1 MKHRFNKIRFNKTVL
16 NKAVNLASISALAL
30 ASITSPLFSQPNPK
44 PKPNNKEIIDEFSRY
59 KYEITAPDDNIRFD
73 LLQVSKRAVE
83 TDMVRVYYEN
93 NNGLPELVIDF
104 GMHIDDNNHLVRND
118 IEFPLLMKIPS
129 IYADDLSNV
138 KVILSIKD
146 KDDRE
151 IFRQTQ
157 QYSDSTRDILINA
170 AELSNGQYRIYDIIE
185 IHGNYSLLFP
195 ASVLHEW
202 DIIDEDS
209 ENDSITIKRLIGYI
223 TIGEFNKVSDIC
235 PRMLASVPNLR
246 ETSVKATPVSEVNI
260 GGTFAPGYAGYI
272 DLNRIS
278 NDLPN
283 VFHDDGSVDGGLLYD
298 IYNSQGY
305 ISDFIKPGHDEWQN
319 RQTWVNNVRTI
330 DDFLRYV
337 FGVVDVN
344 YNPNTG
350 EYSLVQDE
358 SEAIVRNDGDSYNGI
373 LRRGISY
380 QFKLGEG
387 ETIRFVRGTTLDLFS
402 GIVVGF
408 DDKDRLRRALAS
420 GKFSLYKLTVDANI
434 VPVDLSW
441 HEEPGLERA
450 SNISVLNVNGNMV
463 IQGQEDIPLEESSER
478 GFMGTVGLGMG
489 ATFKGFILDA
499 YSSAAVGVV
508 GTRISMPGVRA
519 KARLIGPQL
528 LVLPIGISPSAVV
541 SYDFTTKEW
550 VVEGGVYASVKSAI
564 VSGEAGIGPMKLVA
578 GGYREADK
586 TVRIGVFV
594 PLAKWLDIQ
603 GKIGIGGKHLSPDEL
618 EQRWGGMLKLKP
630 TSWGD
635 LTVSAQ
641 YDPFNKKIVYGIQV
655 GVDVIKLFKLK

>member
-235 PRMLASVPNLR
+235 PADVLSTVQR
-246 ETSVKATPVSEVNI
+246 E
-260 GGTFAPGYAGYI
+260 
-272 DLNRIS
+272 
-278 NDLPN
+278 
-283 VFHDDGSVDGGLLYD
+283 
-298 IYNSQGY
+298 
-305 ISDFIKPGHDEWQN
+305 
-319 RQTWVNNVRTI
+319 
-330 DDFLRYV
+330 
-337 FGVVDVN
+337 DVN
-344 YNPNTG
+344 YISVRGYIGTLFLGVWTGDWNPEHPTAPD
-350 EYSLVQDE
+350 YVSMDE
-358 SEAIVRNDGDSYNGI
+358 FKEAISNMAQSAVLGNVPDFSDDARDYFINYAQIVRRVLARYSGSEHQDWVDEFDDVIDQVRNGTLSLFDAYERIFNIDPSTGYSAN
-373 LRRGISY
+373 LPRGID
-380 QFKLGEG
+380 
-387 ETIRFVRGTTLDLFS
+387 TLD
-402 GIVVGF
+402 
-408 DDKDRLRRALAS
+408 
-420 GKFSLYKLTVDANI
+420 
-434 VPVDLSW
+434 
-441 HEEPGLERA
+441 
-450 SNISVLNVNGNMV
+450 
-463 IQGQEDIPLEESSER
+463 
-478 GFMGTVGLGMG
+478 
-489 ATFKGFILDA
+489 
-499 YSSAAVGVV
+499 AAVGILTKGESLFSFIPGMGYSAKFTYNSIKALYSDKPISLYEASISIGEQQYVPIVITGEDYAQFSVWCKSV
-508 GTRISMPGVRA
+508 GAEVHFKALPLSAIIGLRARIKEVLPKVSFYDLVNKGLEGAFKDEDVQSDVNIIYRPMRWRLHKSMFHAGIAGLYAGERRIIR
-519 KARLIGPQL
+519 KDDEWRLIGQEIGDDKYYYCGLSLFIKSKGIRVIVTGETSITDTSSFYKPVIMGDVSLNMGKGWNITLKSSDYSQL
-528 LVLPIGISPSAVV
+528 KL
-541 SYDFTTKEW
+541 
-550 VVEGGVYASVKSAI
+550 VYADFEIGKDKIYGVNTKLSVGAYYDLEYKQI
-564 VSGEAGIGPMKLVA
+564 RGPNVKL
-578 GGYREADK
+578 E
-586 TVRIGVFV
+586 IEF
-594 PLAKWLDIQ
+594 
-603 GKIGIGGKHLSPDEL
+603 
-618 EQRWGGMLKLKP
+618 
-630 TSWGD
+630 
-635 LTVSAQ
+635 
-641 YDPFNKKIVYGIQV
+641 
-655 GVDVIKLFKLK
+655 

>member
-235 PRMLASVPNLR
+235 PADVLSTVQR
-246 ETSVKATPVSEVNI
+246 E
-260 GGTFAPGYAGYI
+260 
-272 DLNRIS
+272 
-278 NDLPN
+278 
-283 VFHDDGSVDGGLLYD
+283 
-298 IYNSQGY
+298 
-305 ISDFIKPGHDEWQN
+305 
-319 RQTWVNNVRTI
+319 
-330 DDFLRYV
+330 
-337 FGVVDVN
+337 DVN
-344 YNPNTG
+344 YISVSGDIGSYYSGVWQYDWNPEHPTAPD
-350 EYSLVQDE
+350 YVSKDE
-358 SEAIVRNDGDSYNGI
+358 FKEAI
-373 LRRGISY
+373 
-380 QFKLGEG
+380 
-387 ETIRFVRGTTLDLFS
+387 
-402 GIVVGF
+402 
-408 DDKDRLRRALAS
+408 
-420 GKFSLYKLTVDANI
+420 
-434 VPVDLSW
+434 
-441 HEEPGLERA
+441 
-450 SNISVLNVNGNMV
+450 SNM
-463 IQGQEDIPLEESSER
+463 
-478 GFMGTVGLGMG
+478 
-489 ATFKGFILDA
+489 
-499 YSSAAVGVV
+499 
-508 GTRISMPGVRA
+508 
-519 KARLIGPQL
+519 
-528 LVLPIGISPSAVV
+528 
-541 SYDFTTKEW
+541 
-550 VVEGGVYASVKSAI
+550 
-564 VSGEAGIGPMKLVA
+564 
-578 GGYREADK
+578 
-586 TVRIGVFV
+586 
-594 PLAKWLDIQ
+594 
-603 GKIGIGGKHLSPDEL
+603 
-618 EQRWGGMLKLKP
+618 
-630 TSWGD
+630 
-635 LTVSAQ
+635 AQ
-641 YDPFNKKIVYGIQV
+641 YSM
-655 GVDVIKLFKLK
+655 